1 MNNDDVSIRVSAHA
15 VDHLMKSGLLLPADS
30 PALWQFEA
38 INAEVGWLHLRRAM
52 TEPIRDA
59 LTVQLAESGFDDAYE
74 PNAEGRLIEDL
85 IDLLFVP

>member
-1 MNNDDVSIRVSAHA
+1 MNNAEVSIKVSVEA
-15 VDHLMKSGLLLPADS
+15 VEHLVKTGLLLPADS

-38 INAEVGWLHLRRAM
+38 VNAEMGWLHLRRAM

-59 LTVQLAESGFDDAYE
+59 LTVQLAERGLDEAYE

-85 IDLLFVP
+85 IDRLFVP